1 MRESSGNSALARA
14 AIVAGAILLMVFM
27 VSRLDPFGES
37 TIDRTGPAVLK
48 SIENLGELKSASA
61 NLEVVVDVE
70 KDTNNVP
77 DWLKGERYL
86 FVAAGNVDAVV
97 DMRDL
102 ADDAIEVSRDRKT
115 VTLTLPRAELTP
127 ARLDTKRS
135 RVFSRERGILDRLG
149 DLVGDGVGREQ
160 EVYELGTRKLDEAAA
175 ADPQVLLQA
184 EANAKATLTGLLKGL
199 GFENVTVKFD
209 GPDPPST

>member
-1 MRESSGNSALARA
+1 MRDSGNSALART

-27 VSRLDPFGES
+27 ISRLDPFGE
-37 TIDRTGPAVLK
+37 TTVDRSGPAVLK
-48 SIENLGELKSASA
+48 SIDNLGELKSASA
-61 NLEVVVDVE
+61 NLQVVVDVE
-70 KDTNNVP
+70 KDANNIP

-97 DMRDL
+97 DMRNL
-102 ADDAIEVSRDRKT
+102 PDDAIEVSRDRRS
-115 VTLTLPRAELTP
+115 VTLTLPRAELRP

-135 RVFSRERGILDRLG
+135 HVFSRDRGLLDRVD
-149 DLVGDGVGREQ
+149 DLIGDGVGREQ
-160 EVYELGTRKLDEAAA
+160 EIYALGTRKLEEGAA

-199 GFENVTVKFD
+199 GFESVTIKFE